1 MQINLLLVAA
11 NATVSATIATTSTSG
26 SSTSSKLLA
35 INQIIC
41 QMYVIVILISVATG
55 VLLGYCGGTLVC
67 SYYDFTDARR

>member
-41 QMYVIVILISVATG
+41 QMYVIVILISVACYWAT
-55 VLLGYCGGTLVC
+55 VVVHLSVVIMILQMLVGE
-67 SYYDFTDARR
+67 F

>member
-35 INQIIC
+35 INQITTAIARLLRRAGAKIVR
-41 QMYVIVILISVATG
+41 YRLDGTVIAWLRTYG
-55 VLLGYCGGTLVC
+55 TVLMVP
-67 SYYDFTDARR
+67 